1 MTMKDRLQST
11 DTLFRI
17 LEVLRKRDGTG
28 VTALAEELGLA
39 KSSVH
44 AHLSTLKAHRYVVQD
59 GSTYYVGN
67 RFLQLSEYARTRRE
81 DYELAADLVTQ
92 LCEKTGERAQF
103 IAEEHGKG
111 IYLYCEGGEHAVHT
125 ESGVGREVFLHSTAA
140 GKAILAELPDQ
151 RVDEILDTWGLP
163 AQTDETITD
172 ADELR
177 EELAVIHDQGYSKNR
192 GENIDSLNAVGVA
205 VTRPDGSVSGAFSVS
220 APANRLQG
228 DRLDNEFPELL
239 LGVANELELN
249 IAYS

>member
-1 MTMKDRLQST
+1 MTVRDHVQST

-17 LEVLRKRDGTG
+17 LEILRERDGTG
-28 VTALAEELGLA
+28 VTALSEELGLA

-44 AHLSTLKAHRYVVQD
+44 AHLSTLKANRYVVQN
-59 GSTYYVGN
+59 GSTYYVAN

-81 DYELAADLVTQ
+81 DYELAADLVTK
-92 LCEKTGERAQF
+92 LSEETGERAQF
-103 IAEEHGKG
+103 IVEEHGKG

-151 RVDEILDTWGLP
+151 RVDEILDSWGLP
-163 AQTDETITD
+163 DRTDQTITD
-172 ADELR
+172 ADALH
-177 EELAVIHDQGYSKNR
+177 EELAAITDHGYSKNR
-192 GENIDSLNAVGVA
+192 EENIDALNAVGVA

-220 APANRLQG
+220 APAHRLQG
-228 DRLDNEFPELL
+228 DRLDGELPELL